1 MKNLM
6 IPCLKGKIGS
16 WFTYTSLMTFEDID
30 RLINFADDLHK
41 IKKLSDMIQRDI
53 ETNRAEEIAD
63 YINSNIDHFF
73 NALVIGIYEG
83 DPRWHQ
89 FDGINPNSNK
99 SDSVTIPSYAQEC
112 FGFLSL
118 TEKERMFA
126 LDGQHRLA
134 GIKEAL
140 KKDDKHKGDT
150 LPVIIVSHKNTPEG
164 LRKSRRLFTTLNKK
178 AKLVKT
184 ESIIALDED
193 DLAAC
198 VTRDIIE
205 TGGYFTEDNIY
216 FSTRNLSDR
225 RHITTLGSIYKCVQ
239 ELGAY
244 YFNTEVSKLEDVK
257 YSDKKRQEFFDFS
270 NEFYKK
276 TILYSPELKSAVEA
290 KDFAS
295 IVAKYRANDNSDH
308 LLFRPLGWHLYAQAF
323 VLLKQNGL
331 TTNDAVIRLVK
342 DKSLLLSEKP
352 FVGRIW
358 NKNKSTINEPSASGK
373 IKLIKEMSLPTV
385 KE

>member
-30 RLINFADDLHK
+30 RLISFADDLHT
-41 IKKLSDMIQRDI
+41 IKKLSDMIQREIESERANDI
-53 ETNRAEEIAD
+53 AE

-89 FDGINPNSNK
+89 FDGITSNNDSNENSI
-99 SDSVTIPSYAQEC
+99 IPSYAQEC

-118 TEKERMFA
+118 TNKERMFA

-140 KKDDKHKGDT
+140 KQDKKHKYDT

-184 ESIIALDED
+184 EAIIALDED

-205 TGGYFTEDNIY
+205 KGGYFTEDNIS

-225 RHITTLGSIYKCVQ
+225 KHITTLGSLFKCVQ
-239 ELGAY
+239 ELGSCFFKVDLA
-244 YFNTEVSKLEDVK
+244 KLEAVK
-257 YSDKKRQEFFDFS
+257 YSDDKRSDFYEFANNFFRS
-270 NEFYKK
+270 
-276 TILYSPELKSAVEA
+276 TIENSPELKEAVEST
-290 KDFAS
+290 DFPS
-295 IVAKYRANDNSDH
+295 VVAKFRANDNSDH
-308 LLFRPLGWHLYAQAF
+308 LLFRPLGWQLYTQAF
-323 VLLKQNGL
+323 VQLIERNITLE
-331 TTNDAVIRLVK
+331 DAVARLS
-342 DKSLLLSEKP
+342 DGKSFVLSDKP
-352 FVGRIW
+352 FLGKIW
-358 NKNKSTINEPSASGK
+358 NKQTRKINEPTAK
-373 IKLIKEMSLPTV
+373 NRIKLINEMIS
-385 KE
+385 

>member
-1 MKNLM
+1 MNNLM

-30 RLINFADDLHK
+30 RLISFADDLHT
-41 IKKLSDMIQRDI
+41 IKKLSDMIQREIENDRATDI
-53 ETNRAEEIAD
+53 AE
-63 YINSNIDHFF
+63 YINSNVDHFF

-89 FDGINPNSNK
+89 FDGINSNSDAN
-99 SDSVTIPSYAQEC
+99 DEATIPSYAREC

-140 KKDDKHKGDT
+140 KQDDKHKHNT

-164 LRKSRRLFTTLNKK
+164 MRKSRRLFTTLNKK

-184 ESIIALDED
+184 EAIIALDED

-205 TGGYFTEDNIY
+205 KGGYFTEDNIS

-225 RHITTLGSIYKCVQ
+225 RHITTLGSIFKCVQ
-239 ELGAY
+239 ELGASF
-244 YFNTEVSKLEDVK
+244 FNVELSKLETIK
-257 YSDKKRQEFFDFS
+257 YSDKKRDSFFKFA
-270 NEFYKK
+270 NQFFTA
-276 TILYSPELKSAVEA
+276 TIQNSEQLKEAVDSR
-290 KDFAS
+290 DFAS

-308 LLFRPLGWHLYAQAF
+308 LLFRPLGWQLYTQAF
-323 VLLKQNGL
+323 VLLHKQGL
-331 TTNDAVIRLVK
+331 SPEEAVVQLIGQKKLFM
-342 DKSLLLSEKP
+342 SEKP
-352 FVGRIW
+352 FVGKIW
-358 NKNKSTINEPSASGK
+358 SKTKMTINEPTAK
-373 IKLIKEMSLPTV
+373 NRVKLINEMIAQ
-385 KE
+385 

>member
-16 WFTYTSLMTFEDID
+16 WYTYTSLMTFEDID
-30 RLINFADDLHK
+30 RLICFADELHK

-53 ETNRAEEIAD
+53 EDNRASDIAE
-63 YINSNIDHFF
+63 YINTNVDHFF

-89 FDGINPNSNK
+89 FDGIVPNSDK
-99 SDSVTIPSYAQEC
+99 SDTVTVPPYAQEC

-118 TEKERMFA
+118 TKKERMFA

-150 LPVIIVSHKNTPEG
+150 LPVIIVSHKNTPDG

-198 VTRDIIE
+198 VTRDVIE
-205 TGGYFTEDNIY
+205 TGGYFTEDNIS

-225 RHITTLGSIYKCVQ
+225 RHITTLGSIYKCIQ
-239 ELGAY
+239 ELGA
-244 YFNTEVSKLEDVK
+244 FHFKTEVSKLEEVR
-257 YSDKKRQEFFDFS
+257 YSDSKREEFFSFVD
-270 NEFYKK
+270 EFYKA
-276 TILYSPELKSAVEA
+276 TIEYSSELRLAVES
-290 KDFAS
+290 KDFPS
-295 IVAKYRANDNSDH
+295 IVAKFRANDNSDH
-308 LLFRPLGWHLYAQAF
+308 LLFRPLGWQLYTQAF
-323 VLLKQNGL
+323 VELMKQNL
-331 TTNDAVIRLVK
+331 ETKEAVKKLVK
-342 DKSLLLSEKP
+342 DKSLILSAKP
-352 FVGRIW
+352 FVGKIW
-358 NKNKSTINEPSASGK
+358 NKSKSTINEPSASGRL
-373 IKLIKEMSLPTV
+373 KLIKEMSN
-385 KE
+385 

>member
-1 MKNLM
+1 M

-30 RLINFADDLHK
+30 RLISFADDLHT
-41 IKKLSDMIQRDI
+41 IKKLSDMIQREIENDRAADI
-53 ETNRAEEIAD
+53 AE
-63 YINSNIDHFF
+63 YINTNIDHFF

-89 FDGINPNSNK
+89 FDCITPNN
-99 SDSVTIPSYAQEC
+99 DANENAIIPSYAQEC

-140 KKDDKHKGDT
+140 KQDDKHKHNT

-184 ESIIALDED
+184 EAIIALDED

-205 TGGYFTEDNIY
+205 KGGYFTEENIS

-225 RHITTLGSIYKCVQ
+225 RHITTLGSIFKCVQ
-239 ELGAY
+239 ELGANF
-244 YFNTEVSKLEDVK
+244 FNVDVSKLESVK
-257 YSDKKRQEFFDFS
+257 YSDFKREEFF
-270 NEFYKK
+270 EFVNSFFTT
-276 TILYSPELKSAVEA
+276 TIKYTPELTKAVTSR
-290 KDFAS
+290 DFAS
-295 IVAKYRANDNSDH
+295 VVAKYRANDNSDH
-308 LLFRPLGWHLYAQAF
+308 LLFRPLGWQIYTQAF
-323 VLLKQNGL
+323 VLLLEQGYEVEE
-331 TTNDAVIRLVK
+331 AVSRLIAGK
-342 DKSLLLSEKP
+342 TLFMSEKP
-352 FVGRIW
+352 FAGRIW
-358 NKNKSTINEPSASGK
+358 NKTKKKINEPTAK
-373 IKLIKEMSLPTV
+373 NRAKLLIEMTS
-385 KE
+385 E

>member
-16 WFTYTSLMTFEDID
+16 WYTYTSLMTFEDID
-30 RLINFADDLHK
+30 RLISFADELHK

-53 ETNRAEEIAD
+53 EDNRATDIAE
-63 YINSNIDHFF
+63 YINTNVDHFF

-89 FDGINPNSNK
+89 FDGIVPNTEK
-99 SDSVTIPSYAQEC
+99 SDAVIVPTYAQEC

-118 TEKERMFA
+118 TERERMFA

-140 KKDDKHKGDT
+140 KKDEKHKGDT
-150 LPVIIVSHKNTPEG
+150 LPVIIVSHKNTPDG

-198 VTRDIIE
+198 VTRDVIE
-205 TGGYFTEDNIY
+205 TGGYFTEENIS

-239 ELGAY
+239 ELGAF

-257 YSDKKRQEFFDFS
+257 YSDDKREEFYIFVD
-270 NEFYKK
+270 EFYKA
-276 TILYSPELKSAVEA
+276 TIKYSPELKSAVENQ
-290 KDFAS
+290 DFPS
-295 IVAKYRANDNSDH
+295 IVAKYRANDNCDH
-308 LLFRPLGWHLYAQAF
+308 LLFRPLGWQLYTLAF
-323 VLLKQNGL
+323 VELKKQGLNTQKSVERLLKN
-331 TTNDAVIRLVK
+331 
-342 DKSLLLSEKP
+342 KSLVLSEKP

-358 NKNKSTINEPSASGK
+358 NKSKSTINEPSASGK
-373 IKLIKEMSLPTV
+373 LKLIKDMSN
-385 KE
+385 

>member
-1 MKNLM
+1 M

-16 WFTYTSLMTFEDID
+16 WYTYTSLMTFEDID
-30 RLINFADDLHK
+30 RLISFADDLHQ

-53 ETNRAEEIAD
+53 EDNRAEDIAD

-89 FDGINPNSNK
+89 FDGINQNSEK
-99 SDSVTIPSYAQEC
+99 SESVIVPSYAQEC

-205 TGGYFTEDNIY
+205 TGGYFTEDNIS

-239 ELGAY
+239 ELGAF
-244 YFNTEVSKLEDVK
+244 YFKIEVSKLEDVK
-257 YSDKKRQEFFDFS
+257 YSDFKREKFFLFVD
-270 NEFYKK
+270 EFYKA
-276 TILYSPELKSAVEA
+276 TIEYSDELRLAVES
-290 KDFAS
+290 KDFPS
-295 IVAKYRANDNSDH
+295 IVAKFRANDNADH
-308 LLFRPLGWHLYAQAF
+308 LLFRPLGWQLYTQAF
-323 VLLKQNGL
+323 VELKKQGFE
-331 TTNDAVIRLVK
+331 TKQAVNKLVK
-342 DKSLLLSEKP
+342 DKSLLLSDKP

-358 NKNKSTINEPSASGK
+358 NKSKSKINEPSASGRLR
-373 IKLIKEMSLPTV
+373 LIKEMAG
-385 KE
+385 

>member
-1 MKNLM
+1 MKNIM

-16 WFTYTSLMTFEDID
+16 WYTYTSLMTFEDID
-30 RLINFADDLHK
+30 RLISFADDLHQ

-53 ETNRAEEIAD
+53 EDNRAEDIAD

-89 FDGINPNSNK
+89 FDGINQNSEK
-99 SDSVTIPSYAQEC
+99 SESVIVPSYAQEC

-205 TGGYFTEDNIY
+205 TGGYFTEDNIS

-239 ELGAY
+239 ELGAF
-244 YFNTEVSKLEDVK
+244 YFKIEVSKLEDVK
-257 YSDKKRQEFFDFS
+257 YSDFKREKFFLFVD
-270 NEFYKK
+270 EFYKA
-276 TILYSPELKSAVEA
+276 TIEYSDELRLAVES
-290 KDFAS
+290 KDFPS
-295 IVAKYRANDNSDH
+295 IVAKFRANDNADH
-308 LLFRPLGWHLYAQAF
+308 LLFRPLGWQLYTQAF
-323 VLLKQNGL
+323 VELKKQGFE
-331 TTNDAVIRLVK
+331 TKQAVNKLVK
-342 DKSLLLSEKP
+342 DKSLLLSDKP

-358 NKNKSTINEPSASGK
+358 NKSKSKINEPSASGRLR
-373 IKLIKEMSLPTV
+373 LIKEMAG
-385 KE
+385 

>member
-1 MKNLM
+1 M

-16 WFTYTSLMTFEDID
+16 WYTYTSLMTFEDID
-30 RLINFADDLHK
+30 RLISFADELHK

-53 ETNRAEEIAD
+53 EDNRATDIAE
-63 YINSNIDHFF
+63 YINTNVDHFF

-89 FDGINPNSNK
+89 FDGIVPNTEK
-99 SDSVTIPSYAQEC
+99 SDAVIVPTYAQEC

-118 TEKERMFA
+118 TERERMFA

-140 KKDDKHKGDT
+140 KKDEKHKGDT
-150 LPVIIVSHKNTPEG
+150 LPVIIVSHKNTPDG

-198 VTRDIIE
+198 VTRDVIE
-205 TGGYFTEDNIY
+205 TGGYFTEENIS

-239 ELGAY
+239 ELGAF

-257 YSDKKRQEFFDFS
+257 YSDDKREEFYIFVD
-270 NEFYKK
+270 EFYKA
-276 TILYSPELKSAVEA
+276 TIKYSPELKSAVENQ
-290 KDFAS
+290 DFPS
-295 IVAKYRANDNSDH
+295 IVAKYRANDNCDH
-308 LLFRPLGWHLYAQAF
+308 LLFRPLGWQLYTLAF
-323 VLLKQNGL
+323 VELKKQGLNTQKSVERLLKN
-331 TTNDAVIRLVK
+331 
-342 DKSLLLSEKP
+342 KSLVLSEKP

-358 NKNKSTINEPSASGK
+358 NKSKSTINEPSASGK
-373 IKLIKEMSLPTV
+373 LKLIKDMSN
-385 KE
+385 